1 MSFKRATAARVSI
14 QDIQDGELVANEQ
27 GNVVAVETF
36 LGQISRVNLI
46 ATVVDRFE
54 ATQERLNEQGK
65 GFATVTLDDGTGV
78 IRVKMWGD
86 LSAKLKQLQVGDLVL
101 VVGRVRSFQ
110 GETYVNGEIIRR
122 LENPNWE
129 TVRLLELSL
138 SRREPHRLEDQ
149 FSPVVPGF
157 IADQE
162 EEQPSTT
169 REIEPGVWHSATATL
184 DQSTE
189 KAEEVVPSPE
199 VRRLVIETIK
209 KYDSEGGARFEQI
222 LEATSGVTEEVVEQV
237 LIDLLS
243 EGEVYEPEI
252 HRYKKS

>member
-1 MSFKRATAARVSI
+1 MSFKRATAARVAI

-36 LGQISRVNLI
+36 LGQISRVNII
-46 ATVVDRFE
+46 ATVVDRYE
-54 ATQERLNEQGK
+54 ATQEKLGEQGK

-78 IRVKMWGD
+78 IRLKMWGE
-86 LSAKLKQLQVGDLVL
+86 LSSKLSQLQVGDLVL
-101 VVGRVRSFQ
+101 VIGRVRSFQ
-110 GETYVNGEIIRR
+110 GETYINGEIIRR

-129 TVRLLELSL
+129 TVRLLELTL
-138 SRREPHRLEDQ
+138 SRRDPHRLEDQ
-149 FSPVVPGF
+149 FSPVVPEF
-157 IADQE
+157 ASPE
-162 EEQPSTT
+162 EPESPSTT
-169 REIEPGVWHSATATL
+169 REIEPGVWHNATATL
-184 DQSTE
+184 DQPADKTD
-189 KAEEVVPSPE
+189 EVVPSPE

-209 KYDSEGGARFEQI
+209 KYDAEGGARFEQI

-243 EGEVYEPEI
+243 EGVVYEPEI

>member
-14 QDIQDGELVANEQ
+14 QDLQDGELVANEQ

-36 LGQISRVNLI
+36 LGQISRVNII

-54 ATQERLNEQGK
+54 ATQERLDDQGK

-78 IRVKMWGD
+78 IRVKMWGE
-86 LSAKLKQLQVGDLVL
+86 LSAKLSQLQVGDLVL

-110 GETYVNGEIIRR
+110 GETYINGEIIRR

-149 FSPVVPGF
+149 FSSVVPEF
-157 IADQE
+157 VSEQE
-162 EEQPSTT
+162 EESTSSV
-169 REIEPGVWHSATATL
+169 REIEPGVWHNATATL
-184 DQSTE
+184 DQSIE
-189 KAEEVVPSPE
+189 KPDELVPSPE

-209 KYDSEGGARFEQI
+209 KYDAEGGARFDQI
-222 LEATSGVTEEVVEQV
+222 LEATPGVTEEVVEQV